1 MVILNASTSKKRSD
15 KAIGS
20 GAAGPSGIS
29 AAVRCAGS
37 RGPTDTGDSP
47 IPIEIAAAPSPTS
60 RGFLHQ
66 RLADAGPVRVAA
78 CVMAGIRNPS
88 RERKVREARFRDQGQ
103 STHAPERHGP
113 GRIKYRMNSH

>member
-15 KAIGS
+15 KAIG

-37 RGPTDTGDSP
+37 RGPTDTGNSP

-88 RERKVREARFRDQGQ
+88 RFRTYAALALMSAKALQVEQQTGERAF
-103 STHAPERHGP
+103 
-113 GRIKYRMNSH
+113 